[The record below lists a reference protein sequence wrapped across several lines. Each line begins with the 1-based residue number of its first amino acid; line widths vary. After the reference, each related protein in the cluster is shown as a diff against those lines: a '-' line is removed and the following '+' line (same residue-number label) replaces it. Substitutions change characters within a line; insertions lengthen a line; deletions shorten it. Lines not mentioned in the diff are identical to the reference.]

1 MEANVLAK
9 ATSARGAMDEY
20 DKVHYMPSIDLPK
33 IQQVEGEE
41 NWMTP
46 ILLYLKYGR
55 LPEDK
60 DKARRLRIKVAK
72 YVLI

>member
-1 MEANVLAK
+1 
-9 ATSARGAMDEY
+9 
-20 DKVHYMPSIDLPK
+20 
-33 IQQVEGEE
+33 
-41 NWMTP
+41 MTP

-72 YVLI
+72 YVLIDEYYIKEAFLSLT